1 MDSTAEQSQTIVPCG
16 YVYNLTVTSNT
27 SVMEGWCCGT
37 AARTGSDP
45 RDDRL
50 LNGTSAIT
58 CNNGNTYLQIFNGT
72 TYEDGYLCGLGL
84 PGAYQFPLTET
95 KSAASSLGPRWA
107 QAFLLIS
114 LLIHLFA

>member
-27 SVMEGWCCGT
+27 SVMEGWFCGT

-50 LNGTSAIT
+50 LNGTSAIMET
-58 CNNGNTYLQIFNGT
+58 PTYRYSTVQHTKMGT
-72 TYEDGYLCGLGL
+72 SVGWVFRARINFLSLRRKALLVAWGLVGHK
-84 PGAYQFPLTET
+84 PSF
-95 KSAASSLGPRWA
+95 
-107 QAFLLIS
+107 
-114 LLIHLFA
+114 